1 MNRRELIKAGL
12 AMPLAALVGL
22 PEVGKAKTKGQTVE
36 QERALC
42 QWLKDTMEKQS
53 KEPPVGWEITL
64 PVIRHEGDWAIWQDP
79 IYVGVVDGCKAWK
92 PGKMFLEIQDAL
104 IPHWV
109 SFLVGETP
117 FRIKILL
124 ASPDAP
130 NSELIGYYAGGKV
143 TGWQGEQRETLQCR
157 GNFAFELLNETH

>member
-53 KEPPVGWEITL
+53 KEPPVGWEITI
-64 PVIRHEGDWAIWQDP
+64 PVIRHEGTYGHFCRTIEVPPDPASPKWRAHRIVRPLEQTITLIGAWVTYSQWWAIVNKPARLELHDVTYIGWYMDADTTGYAP
-79 IYVGVVDGCKAWK
+79 SDVGCK
-92 PGKMFLEIQDAL
+92 GDF
-104 IPHWV
+104 
-109 SFLVGETP
+109 T
-117 FRIKILL
+117 FRIVHE
-124 ASPDAP
+124 S
-130 NSELIGYYAGGKV
+130 
-143 TGWQGEQRETLQCR
+143 
-157 GNFAFELLNETH
+157 H

>member
-1 MNRRELIKAGL
+1 MNRRELIKRSIAGGIV
-12 AMPLAALVGL
+12 ALVGL
-22 PEVGKAKTKGQTVE
+22 PKAKAKDFDMAAA
-36 QERALC
+36 QELMFGEEWTATIE
-42 QWLKDTMEKQS
+42 WPKP
-53 KEPPVGWEITL
+53 EPPVGWEITL